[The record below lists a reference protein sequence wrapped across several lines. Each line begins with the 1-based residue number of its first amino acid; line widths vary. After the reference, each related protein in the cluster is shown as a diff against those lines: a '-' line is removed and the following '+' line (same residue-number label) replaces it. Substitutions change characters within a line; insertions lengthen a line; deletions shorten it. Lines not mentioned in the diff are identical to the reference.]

1 MAAFPPPPGGAPH
14 VFSDPASAGAS
25 AILRDMGEV
34 LRRTKILAMM
44 DPADGNKAALGAIV
58 DNNYEGVLD
67 SISNLSLRES
77 SVKKPRAITEVPDAP
92 WGVVAN
98 LNGVKVQNI
107 VKFGGT
113 MTKTDDVYS
122 WLEQVVHHA
131 AAHGLSFASA
141 SLLLSQTCVGPAL
154 QEVSQLRREG
164 LTFAQMVQALEIR
177 FGDLCSPEEA
187 ITRLQTCM
195 PEKDAPIFEFTDRLR
210 KLARQVTRNEPD
222 AAVRLAQQEV
232 IVRDNLIRG
241 LPISTRHKYEERL
254 RMSRIFG
261 GNPPTVREMEME
273 VRSLEADRL
282 QRREHKKSSDHGH
295 RRHKAAYA
303 AVEVAVSEDS
313 ESDQSSSEEEPDAFE
328 YLIQQAAMAQKKYG
342 QKNVSKERILQ
353 KAAKHFNKRYQGK
366 GKVAEVAQGAAQG
379 PSSKLLDAEI
389 RRKGVYELLRMANV
403 PTGHCIQCGI
413 QGHRLKQDACA
424 MKDRK
429 LADKSCIRCGQ
440 GLHSPDECTKP
451 IPANIQQLL
460 EGSLNGV

>member
-1 MAAFPPPPGGAPH
+1 
-14 VFSDPASAGAS
+14 
-25 AILRDMGEV
+25 
-34 LRRTKILAMM
+34 
-44 DPADGNKAALGAIV
+44 
-58 DNNYEGVLD
+58 
-67 SISNLSLRES
+67 
-77 SVKKPRAITEVPDAP
+77 
-92 WGVVAN
+92 
-98 LNGVKVQNI
+98 
-107 VKFGGT
+107 
-113 MTKTDDVYS
+113 
-122 WLEQVVHHA
+122 
-131 AAHGLSFASA
+131 
-141 SLLLSQTCVGPAL
+141 
-154 QEVSQLRREG
+154 
-164 LTFAQMVQALEIR
+164 
-177 FGDLCSPEEA
+177 
-187 ITRLQTCM
+187 
-195 PEKDAPIFEFTDRLR
+195 
-210 KLARQVTRNEPD
+210 
-222 AAVRLAQQEV
+222 
-232 IVRDNLIRG
+232 
-241 LPISTRHKYEERL
+241 
-254 RMSRIFG
+254 MSRIFG

-313 ESDQSSSEEEPDAFE
+313 GSDQSSSEEEPDAFE

-389 RRKGVYELLRMANV
+389 RRKGVYELLKMANV

-451 IPANIQQLL
+451 IPATIQQLL